1 MTGGKGK
8 EGVVV
13 ASSLGRLRA
22 GSSTGSGR
30 TEAVPTRAFLQRAG
44 RDIPTGSQ
52 AEEDVDRC
60 SLLAANVSS
69 FRVNVFSFRPDV
81 FTFGPEV
88 STFRAN
94 VSSLR
99 PNVFSR
105 G

>member
-1 MTGGKGK
+1 M
-8 EGVVV
+8 VSPPS
-13 ASSLGRLRA
+13 ASSGRALRQAQGRLFGELGA
-22 GSSTGSGR
+22 SGGDAKP
-30 TEAVPTRAFLQRAG
+30 AVLKRVC
-44 RDIPTGSQ
+44 RDIPRGGR
-52 AEEDVDRC
+52 AEVEVDRC

-69 FRVNVFSFRPDV
+69 FRVNVFTFRPD
-81 FTFGPEV
+81 V